1 MLEVDLST
9 SIEKFVKTFHVV
21 RMRHLRNFFMDRGD
35 ETNRVAM
42 RYLMNYKI
50 LHKHKTED
58 FLSLIYPSELP
69 SPLYT
74 YAPTLKCLDMLTNT
88 LKSSEVLWY
97 DIADYPLNLRFL
109 TVAEELYD
117 VTYMDDTNWV
127 QKYTLL
133 PIAWKKGVPVGQRDP
148 VNHIAVVPKLEVAM
162 KLRDLN
168 FSQFIV
174 VDHNGAV
181 LGIYDN
187 E

>member
-1 MLEVDLST
+1 MLETDLSVA
-9 SIEKFVKTFHVV
+9 IEKFVKTFYVV
-21 RMRHLRNFFMDRGD
+21 RMRHLKNFFKDRGA
-35 ETNRVAM
+35 ESNKVAM
-42 RYLMNYKI
+42 RYLMNCKI
-50 LHKHKTED
+50 LHEHNSED
-58 FLSLIYPSELP
+58 FLSVVYPSNLP

-74 YAPTLKCLDMLTNT
+74 YSPTMKCLDMMTNT
-88 LKSSEVLWY
+88 LKSSEVIWY
-97 DIADYPLNLRFL
+97 DAADYPLNLRFL

-117 VTYMDDTNWV
+117 VTYMDETNWV

-133 PIAWKKGVPVGQRDP
+133 PIAWKKGVPTGRKDP
-148 VNHIAVVPKLEVAM
+148 VNHIAVVPKLEVALN
-162 KLRDLN
+162 LRDLN

>member
-88 LKSSEVLWY
+88 LKSSASAKTPE
-97 DIADYPLNLRFL
+97 
-109 TVAEELYD
+109 
-117 VTYMDDTNWV
+117 
-127 QKYTLL
+127 
-133 PIAWKKGVPVGQRDP
+133 
-148 VNHIAVVPKLEVAM
+148 
-162 KLRDLN
+162 
-168 FSQFIV
+168 
-174 VDHNGAV
+174 
-181 LGIYDN
+181 
-187 E
+187 